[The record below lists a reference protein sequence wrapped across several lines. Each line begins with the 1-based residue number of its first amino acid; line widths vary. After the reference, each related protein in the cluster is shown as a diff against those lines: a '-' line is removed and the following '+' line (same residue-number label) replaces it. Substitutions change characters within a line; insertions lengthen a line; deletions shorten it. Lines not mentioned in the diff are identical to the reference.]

1 MTQQTKPF
9 IVANVREIIDGWEHF
24 DPEGY
29 SFSKMVEMLNEKAA
43 EYYNQELAK
52 ERELAGKLVEALEE
66 ISDMTGNILIY
77 KKAKQSLTEYEKL

>member
-77 KKAKQSLTEYEKL
+77 KKAKQSLTEYKK